1 MSQKKNVQYTSTP
14 VVNRKR
20 RESKPTPQEREFS
33 KRTNIMNSPD
43 NSQHQDLS
51 FIQDNQ
57 PPLPQS
63 TSPSQFSSSQPNPVN
78 CSLSQDDVCKI
89 ACKLKEMLRSEI
101 YYTIKSTIDH
111 YKGEIFRLNSENEKL
126 R

>member
-1 MSQKKNVQYTSTP
+1 MYYLFICTHLIFRLSIDFRMSESVITHCFFFSIFLFSQKKNVQDTCTP

-20 RESKPTPQEREFS
+20 RESKPTPPEREFS

-51 FIQDNQ
+51 FIQHNQ

-63 TSPSQFSSSQPNPVN
+63 TSPSFSSSQLNPVN
-78 CSLSQDDVCKI
+78 CSLS
-89 ACKLKEMLRSEI
+89 
-101 YYTIKSTIDH
+101 
-111 YKGEIFRLNSENEKL
+111 
-126 R
+126 

>member
-1 MSQKKNVQYTSTP
+1 MSQKKYFQDTSTP

-20 RESKPTPQEREFS
+20 RESKPTPPEREFA

-57 PPLPQS
+57 PPLPQF
-63 TSPSQFSSSQPNPVN
+63 TFF
-78 CSLSQDDVCKI
+78 
-89 ACKLKEMLRSEI
+89 KLTGYFAYIILGKT
-101 YYTIKSTIDH
+101 TIN
-111 YKGEIFRLNSENEKL
+111 GVGL
-126 R
+126 